1 MASYHEYLQLD
12 KILSSQQEFS
22 SIDQHPAHDE
32 MLFIITHQ
40 AYELWFK
47 QILHELKLINKIL
60 SQEIVPERSLPI
72 MTRGTRRITKI
83 FKLINQQIDILE
95 TMTPMDFLDFRGFLG
110 SSSGFQSIQFRELEV
125 LLGREFTPNQGVFLN
140 FTDEQNKEFTKF
152 ANHNSLLAKINK
164 WLEAMPFLEYE
175 DFSFW
180 SAYEQ
185 TTKEML
191 SNKLSGKYGYSEH
204 VNSEQQKKQILS
216 VAESFNRLLDTKVD
230 NSDWPHRI
238 SKRAMLSALFIS
250 LYRQEPILYLPYVLL
265 SSLIDIDEQLTIWRQ
280 RHVMMVQRM
289 MGNKIG
295 TGGSSGHAYLYST
308 LEKGRV
314 FSDLYQLGNFFI
326 PNSQLPKLPDSLKKS
341 LGYCFSD

>member
-1 MASYHEYLQLD
+1 MTSYSEYLQLD
-12 KILSSQQEFS
+12 KILSAQQELS
-22 SIDQHPAHDE
+22 SIEQKPAHDE

-40 AYELWFK
+40 TYELWFK
-47 QILHELKLINKIL
+47 QILHELKLINNIL
-60 SQEIVPERSLPI
+60 SQDVVPERSLPI
-72 MTRGTRRITKI
+72 MTRGTRRVTKI

-95 TMTPMDFLDFRGFLG
+95 TMTPMDFLDFRSFLG
-110 SSSGFQSIQFRELEV
+110 NSSGFQSAQFRELEV
-125 LLGREFTPNQGVFLN
+125 LLGREFTPNEGVFANLTN
-140 FTDEQNKEFTKF
+140 EQNQFFESF
-152 ANHNSLLAKINK
+152 ANTKSLLANVNR
-164 WLEAMPFLEYE
+164 WLEDMPFLEYE

-185 TTKEML
+185 TTNEML
-191 SNKLSGKYGYSEH
+191 NNKLSGKYGYAEL
-204 VNSEQQKKQILS
+204 VNNEQQQQQIS
-216 VAESFNRLLDTKVD
+216 SAAQSFSKLLDTNNND
-230 NSDWPHRI
+230 SDWPHRI

-308 LEKGRV
+308 IEKGRV